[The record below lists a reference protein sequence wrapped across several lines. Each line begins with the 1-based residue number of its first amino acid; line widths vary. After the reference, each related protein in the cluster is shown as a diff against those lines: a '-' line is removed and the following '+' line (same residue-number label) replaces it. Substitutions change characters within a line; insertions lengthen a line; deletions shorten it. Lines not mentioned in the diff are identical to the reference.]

1 MVYFPFPK
9 LGYNMKKI
17 AFLLLFSIL
26 TGNVQS
32 QVKQAWP
39 EDLILTPEKSGFD
52 KTSTYGDV
60 IKFINTIKS
69 LSPYIWVSTIGKSPM
84 GKEIPL
90 VILAKP
96 AISTPEQARASGKPV
111 VYIQGN
117 IHAGE
122 VEGKEVTMML
132 MRDILLGKKGFLLD
146 NQIIVIVPIYNTDG
160 NDKMAK
166 GLRPTQENSPLETGE
181 RENGQGLDLNRDAI
195 KMEAPETQGLIQ
207 NVITAWDP
215 QMSVDLHTTNGT
227 WHAYSLT
234 WAPSYLYA
242 GEPATYHY
250 TNDIILPSITKKA
263 KDSYGLYFGPYG
275 DYNLREAWPPKN
287 FYTYNHHPRYI
298 INQFGLRNRMAIL
311 SEAFA
316 HDRFYQRINSTYV
329 FTYEILDYCNKHA
342 REITKINHDAETAA
356 IKNIIANAGKV
367 KKGVRFKMVP
377 APKKLNGFRT
387 YEYNSFLKSDGTA
400 SLVKTGKV
408 VMYDSVTYYG
418 EFKDT
423 VQSTIPRGYIIPA
436 ALSVIAEHLMKQG
449 VKVEKLEKD
458 ETFSGEVFTVD
469 KFTKASRKFEGH
481 LMASAEGKFQPATR
495 SFQKGDYKVDMTQP
509 LTNLIFY
516 MLEPQSDDG
525 LLTWNFF
532 DDYLKQNGVTT
543 KPVVFPIFKYF
554 PAPKSSSGKK

>member
-1 MVYFPFPK
+1 
-9 LGYNMKKI
+9 MKKI
-17 AFLLLFSIL
+17 ATLIFLIVTSCGL
-26 TGNVQS
+26 NAQS
-32 QVKQAWP
+32 WS
-39 EDLILTPEKSGFD
+39 EDLILTPEKSNFE

-60 IKFINTIKS
+60 MKFINTIKD
-69 LSPYIWVSTIGKSPM
+69 LSPNIRVTTIGKSPM

-90 VILAKP
+90 VILARP
-96 AISTPEQARASGKPV
+96 AVSTPEEARASGKTV
-111 VYIQGN
+111 VYVQGN

-132 MRDILLGKKGFLLD
+132 MRDILLGKKSYLLD
-146 NQIIVIVPIYNTDG
+146 NQVILIVPIYNTDG

-207 NVITAWDP
+207 NVVTAWDP

-242 GEPATYHY
+242 GEPGTYHY
-250 TNDIILPSITKKA
+250 TNDIILPFITKKA
-263 KDSYGLYFGPYG
+263 KDVYGLFFGPYG
-275 DYNLREAWPPKN
+275 DYNTRESWPPKN

-316 HDRFYQRINSTYV
+316 HERFYQRINSTYI
-329 FTYEILDYCNKHA
+329 FTAEILDYTNKHGK
-342 REITKINHDAETAA
+342 EITRINHEAELAA
-356 IKNIIANAGKV
+356 IKNVIDNAGKT

-377 APKKLNGFRT
+377 APKKLNAFRT
-387 YEYNSFLKSDGTA
+387 YDYIPFTRMDGSST
-400 SLVKTGKV
+400 LIKTGKILN
-408 VMYDSVTYYG
+408 YDNLTYYA

-423 VQSTIPRGYIIPA
+423 VQSTLPRGYIIPA
-436 ALSVIAEHLMKQG
+436 SMSQIAEQLKRHG
-449 VKVEKLEKD
+449 VKVEQLEKTEQIKGEIFMV
-458 ETFSGEVFTVD
+458 ETFS
-469 KFTKASRKFEGH
+469 KAARKFEGH
-481 LMASAEGKFQPATR
+481 LMASAEGHFQPATR
-495 SFQKGDYKVDMTQP
+495 SFQKGDYKVDLAQP
-509 LTNLIFY
+509 LANLIFY

-532 DDYLKQNGVTT
+532 DAYLEKNNVNTQ
-543 KPVVFPIFKYF
+543 PVEFPVFKYF
-554 PAPKSSSGKK
+554 SWPGETRPAARK

>member
-1 MVYFPFPK
+1 
-9 LGYNMKKI
+9 MKKI
-17 AFLLLFSIL
+17 TFLLLFIIISS
-26 TGNVQS
+26 NSKSQS
-32 QVKQAWP
+32 KQAWP
-39 EDLILTPEKSGFD
+39 EDLMLTPEKSNFD
-52 KTSTYGDV
+52 KTSTYADV
-60 IKFINTIKS
+60 MKFITTIKGM
-69 LSPYIWVSTIGKSPM
+69 SPYIQVSTIGKSPM
-84 GKEIPL
+84 GKEIPMI
-90 VILAKP
+90 ILAKP
-96 AISTPEQARASGKPV
+96 VISTPEQAKASGKPV

-132 MRDILLGKKGFLLD
+132 MRDILLGKKGNLLD
-146 NQIIVIVPIYNTDG
+146 HQIIVFVPMYNTDG

-207 NVITAWDP
+207 NLITAWDP

-263 KDSYGLYFGPYG
+263 KDNYGLFFGPYG
-275 DYNLREAWPPKN
+275 DYNVREAWPPKN

-316 HDRFYQRINSTYV
+316 HERFYQRINSTYV
-329 FTYEILDYCNKHA
+329 FVYEILDYCNKHA
-342 REITKINHDAETAA
+342 KEIVQINHDAESAA
-356 IKNIIANAGKV
+356 IKNVITNAGKA

-377 APKKLNGFRT
+377 TAKKINGFRT
-387 YEYNSFLKSDGTA
+387 YDYTSFMKPDSTTR
-400 SLVKTGKV
+400 LVKTGNV
-408 VMYDSVTYYG
+408 VSYDNVTYYG

-423 VQSTIPRGYIIPA
+423 VKSVLPRGYIIPA
-436 ALSVIAEHLMKQG
+436 ALSAIAAHLIKQG
-449 VKVEKLEKD
+449 VIVEKLDKEEKL
-458 ETFSGEVFTVD
+458 TGEIFTVE
-469 KFTKASRKFEGH
+469 KITKSTRKFEGH
-481 LMASAEGKFQPATR
+481 LMASAEGKFEPATR
-495 SFQKGDYKVDMTQP
+495 TFQKGDYKVDLAQP
-509 LTNLIFY
+509 LANLIFY

-532 DDYLKQNGVTT
+532 DAYLEQNSVAT
-543 KPVVFPIFKYF
+543 KPVEFPVFKYF
-554 PAPKSSSGKK
+554 PAPTAVKKSNSGKK